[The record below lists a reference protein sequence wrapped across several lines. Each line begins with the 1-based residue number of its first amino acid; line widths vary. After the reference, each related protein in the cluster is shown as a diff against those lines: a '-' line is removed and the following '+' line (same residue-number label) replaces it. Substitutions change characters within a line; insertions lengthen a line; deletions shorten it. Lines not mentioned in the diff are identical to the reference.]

1 MTFGKVRLSRGW
13 DDILPYSTTNGQGV
27 AGLALAQYGTT
38 GMHLYKWTDSAAA
51 DDTYQFG
58 FQMPHRMSEGSDVHF
73 HLHVIPSA
81 NGAGGNEVVR
91 LKFDYQ
97 WVNIDAAFS
106 TTTNTTIAAASYTV
120 GATDGDKHK
129 LWEPAALSGSGKT
142 YSSGL
147 IMRVTRL
154 GKTDAADNYTG
165 DIWLLFADLHIEI
178 NGLGSISETV
188 VI

>member
-1 MTFGKVRLSRGW
+1 MTGGKVRLSRGW
-13 DDILPYSTTNGQGV
+13 DDILPYSTANAQGV
-27 AGLALAQYGTT
+27 AGLANAQYGTT
-38 GMHLYKWTDSAAA
+38 GFQLYKWVDSVAA
-51 DDTYQFG
+51 DETFQFA
-58 FQMPHRMSEGSDVHF
+58 FQMPHRMSEGGDVHF

-81 NGAGGNEVVR
+81 NGAGGNNVVR
-91 LKFDYQ
+91 LQYDYQ

-120 GATDGDKHK
+120 GAADANVHK

-154 GKTDAADNYTG
+154 SKTDAVDDYTG
-165 DIWLLFADLHIEI
+165 DIWLLFADLHVEI
-178 NGLGSISETV
+178 NALGSISETV